1 MILIGSAVII
11 AIVAL
16 AWFHGGEEPL
26 RPITQ
31 PVPMPV
37 TQPVTPAENGQ

>member
-1 MILIGSAVII
+1 MILIGSIVIVAVI
-11 AIVAL
+11 AL

-31 PVPMPV
+31 AVPLPE
-37 TQPVTPAENGQ
+37 TQPVIPAEDGQ